1 MVAKSKTT
9 KMVYDVGNASPFIRP
24 KFLDWEP
31 LTEEQRAQERQA
43 RVDARAKQEE
53 DLRLLMLSRDKKSS
67 PKKRSHIVISK
78 KT

>member
-1 MVAKSKTT
+1 MAKGKTT
-9 KMVYDVGNASPFIRP
+9 KAAHEGGSASPFIRP

-31 LTEEQRAQERQA
+31 LTDEERERERQA
-43 RVDARAKQEE
+43 RADARAKQEE
-53 DLRLLMLSRDKKSS
+53 DLRLLMLSRDKKPS

>member
-9 KMVYDVGNASPFIRP
+9 KAIQETESSSPFIRP

-31 LTEEQRAQERQA
+31 LTEEERAREKQERA
-43 RVDARAKQEE
+43 DARAKQEE
-53 DLRLLMLSRDKKSS
+53 DLRVLMLSRDKKSS